1 MVLFKYIVII
11 AIASVPFCQSK
22 QTETATN
29 LNSDSNVQK
38 IFDILAAQD
47 EKLNRL
53 HTLMLQN
60 DVIPKCAQF
69 IIREKINL
77 ATKCWRG
84 LLTEIKLYDQSVA
97 TEIKLLG
104 QLIADAYG
112 GERDR
117 ILTII
122 EIIKNNVERGSELAN
137 SAYDTL
143 LNEMDSYGQLYL
155 KGNKA
160 DNGVGSG
167 LTDNTYRVLNKI
179 EEAEGASS
187 PIFTQKLPS
196 AVNSILKGKEIFIR
210 NSVTKG
216 YLHASHAYSTYVILG
231 DLNGT
236 DTRYIWKLSPVVDQW
251 EIKNRELFHLTN
263 TFENK
268 VLAVGGRS
276 VMLADATDDTLKST
290 WAMFYI
296 QLVQGTSGEEVAFQC
311 SYWGIKTLAWNED
324 DVEDKFLKLEHQENV
339 QPLAVWLLQP
349 VK

>member
-1 MVLFKYIVII
+1 MVLFKYIVISV
-11 AIASVPFCQSK
+11 IASVPFSQSN
-22 QTETATN
+22 QITTETN
-29 LNSDSNVQK
+29 RKSDSNIQK
-38 IFDILAAQD
+38 IFDILAEQN

-53 HTLMLQN
+53 HTLVLQN
-60 DVIPKCAQF
+60 EVLPRCASF
-69 IIREKINL
+69 IIRENINL
-77 ATKCWRG
+77 ATKCWKG
-84 LLTEIKLYDQSVA
+84 LLTEVKLYDQSVA

-104 QLIADAYG
+104 QLIVDAYG

-117 ILTII
+117 VFTII
-122 EIIKNNVERGSELAN
+122 EIVKNNVERGSELAN
-137 SAYDTL
+137 SAYGTL
-143 LNEMDSYGQLYL
+143 LNEMNDYGQLYL

-196 AVNSILKGKEIFIR
+196 VVNSILKGKEVFIR
-210 NSVTKG
+210 NSVSKE
-216 YLHASHAYSTYVILG
+216 YLHASHAYSTDVILG
-231 DLNGT
+231 DRNGT
-236 DTRYIWKLSPVVDQW
+236 DTRYIWKLSPVVAQW
-251 EIKNRELFHLTN
+251 EDNNRELFHITN

-276 VMLADATDDTLKST
+276 VILADATEEKLMST

-296 QLVQGTSGEEVAFQC
+296 QLVQGASGEEVAFQC

-324 DVEDKFLKLEHQENV
+324 DVQDKFLKLEHQENL
-339 QPLAVWLLQP
+339 QPLAIWLLQP